1 MQRFPQQLQTSYSEK
16 EKAFSGYFIAFLKC
30 ASNLE
35 HFDEKDEYPGS
46 IISEIINS
54 KTVS

>member
-1 MQRFPQQLQTSYSEK
+1 MQRFPQQLQTSYSQK
-16 EKAFSGYFIAFLKC
+16 GRAFSGYFIAFLKC

-46 IISEIINS
+46 IISDMKS
-54 KTVS
+54 